1 MTPPSQ
7 LQPTSGSSSLEVQTG
22 DGSTI
27 GDLTDQSRLDLSGI
41 STSRRRRR
49 PSGEPPALPRQLQ
62 STGRYWLW
70 AAGLVLL
77 FLLVVAVTN
86 TGVWIDRGDAA
97 ILRGLATIR
106 AGWLTSV
113 MRDIHALSSTWTI
126 LVLRWGTL
134 VILLVFKRFRH
145 FFVFLASI
153 LLVGWLTTELSLL
166 FTRARPVGL
175 EILGHWQ
182 GSSMP
187 SRPVATF
194 AATLIGICYSLVV
207 HGKPRTIAKWTS
219 GILIGSLVLS
229 RLYLAVDHPS
239 DVLFGSILGIAIP
252 LVLFRYYCPNEA
264 FPVTYHRGRA
274 AHLDIGGERGAAIH
288 KALNDQIGIDV
299 ESMEPV
305 GLAGS
310 GGSTP
315 LRLCVEGEPKTYLF
329 AKLYAQTHLRADR
342 WYKLGR
348 TLLYGRLE
356 DEGSFSTVRRLVQ
369 YEDYMLRV
377 MRDGGLHVPE
387 PYGFVEI
394 TPEREYLLVTGF
406 VEGGVELLET
416 DVDGPIIDDALA
428 TVRALWDA
436 GIAHRD
442 IKPSNLLVAKGKVH
456 LIDVAFGEVR
466 PSPWRQ
472 AVDLANMMLVLALRS
487 DADLVYTRAL
497 NYFTPDEIA
506 EAFAATRGV
515 TMPSQSRNMLRKDR
529 RDLVAR
535 FRELAPHRHPIS
547 IQRWSWRRVGAT
559 TGVLLASLMAL
570 VTVLTNLQGAGLVP
584 AQQATQASYALAIKA
599 PSCDHFNGEQL
610 ILEAQSVPSAAMVP
624 CLKALPVGWNFGG
637 MSVQDGSARFFLN
650 SDVAG
655 PHIVEITLTKACDTS
670 RAQEIPAQPGI
681 RAFTR
686 IGQLPKAQSEPQH
699 SDYYVFK
706 GGCVTDRFHLPSG
719 TGAVAEEASLSLGFQ
734 TRSDITSHYK
744 EQTGLKVDP
753 PTAAGKP

>member
-1 MTPPSQ
+1 VT
-7 LQPTSGSSSLEVQTG
+7 SSSQFQPSSSESSLGVET
-22 DGSTI
+22 DRGSTV
-27 GDLTDQSRLDLSGI
+27 GDMTDQGRLDLTGI

-62 STGRYWLW
+62 STGRYWLL
-70 AAGLVLL
+70 AAGVVLL
-77 FLLVVAVTN
+77 ILLVVALTD
-86 TGVWIDRGDAA
+86 TGAWIDRGDAA
-97 ILRGLATIR
+97 ILRGLATLR
-106 AGWLTSV
+106 GGWLTAA
-113 MRDIHALSSTWTI
+113 MRGIHALSSAWTI
-126 LVLRWGTL
+126 LMLRWGTL
-134 VILLVFKRFRH
+134 LILVIFKRFRH

-153 LLVGWLTTELSLL
+153 LLVGWITTELSLL

-187 SRPVATF
+187 SRPVATL
-194 AATLIGICYSLVV
+194 AATLIGISYSLVV
-207 HGKPRTIAKWTS
+207 PGKPRTIAKWTS
-219 GILIGSLVLS
+219 GILIAALVLA

-239 DVLFGSILGIAIP
+239 DVLFGTILGIAIP
-252 LVLFRYYCPNEA
+252 LVLFRYYCPNEG

-274 AHLDIGGERGAAIH
+274 AHLDIGGARGAAIH
-288 KALNDQIGIDV
+288 KALKDQLGIEV

-315 LRLCVEGEPKTYLF
+315 LRICVDGNPKTYLF

-387 PYGFVEI
+387 PYGFAEI
-394 TPEREYLLVTGF
+394 TPEREYLLITGF

-416 DVDGPIIDDALA
+416 EVNATIIDDALA

-442 IKPSNLLVAKGKVH
+442 IKPSNLLVANGKVH

-487 DADLVYTRAL
+487 DADLVYARAL
-497 NYFTPDEIA
+497 NHFTPDEIA

-535 FRELAPHRHPIS
+535 FRELAPHRPPIS

-559 TGVLLASLMAL
+559 AGVVAASFLAIG
-570 VTVLTNLQGAGLVP
+570 TVFSNLQGAGLVP
-584 AQQATQASYALAIKA
+584 ARQATQASYALAIKA

-610 ILEAQSVPSAAMVP
+610 ILETQSVPSASMVP
-624 CLKALPVGWNFGG
+624 CLRALPVGWNFGG
-637 MSVQDGSARFFLN
+637 MSVQDGSTRFFLN

-655 PHIVEITLTKACDTS
+655 PHIVEVTLQKNCDTTH
-670 RAQEIPAQPGI
+670 AQEIPGQPGI
-681 RAFTR
+681 RVFTR
-686 IGQLPKAQSEPQH
+686 IGQLPKAQSQPQH
-699 SDYYVFK
+699 SDYYVFE
-706 GGCVTDRFHLPSG
+706 GGCVTDQFHLPAG
-719 TGAVAEEASLSLGFQ
+719 TGAVAEEASLSLGF
-734 TRSDITSHYK
+734 TPRAVITSNYRSR
-744 EQTGLKVDP
+744 TGLKVDP
-753 PTAAGKP
+753 PTAARNP

>member
-1 MTPPSQ
+1 VTPPSQ
-7 LQPTSGSSSLEVQTG
+7 LRPTSSTPSLDVETDNTSAVG
-22 DGSTI
+22 E
-27 GDLTDQSRLDLSGI
+27 LTDQSRLDHSGI
-41 STSRRRRR
+41 STSTRRRR

-77 FLLVVAVTN
+77 LLLVVAVTN
-86 TGVWIDRGDAA
+86 TGMWIDRGDAA
-97 ILRGLATIR
+97 LLRGLATIR
-106 AGWLTSV
+106 TGWLTSV
-113 MRDIHALSSTWTI
+113 MRGVHALSSVWTI
-126 LVLRWGTL
+126 LLLRWGTL
-134 VILLVFKRFRH
+134 VILVLFKRFRH
-145 FFVFLASI
+145 FFVFLGSI
-153 LLVGWLTTELSLL
+153 LLVGWITTELSLL

-187 SRPVATF
+187 SRPVATL
-194 AATLIGICYSLVV
+194 AATLIGISYSLVP
-207 HGKPRTIAKWTS
+207 HGKARTIAKWTS
-219 GILIGSLVLS
+219 GILIAALVLA

-252 LVLFRYYCPNEA
+252 LVMFRYYCPNEA

-274 AHLDIGGERGAAIH
+274 AHLDIGGARGAAIH
-288 KALNDQIGIDV
+288 KALKDQIGIEV

-315 LRLCVEGEPKTYLF
+315 LRICVEGEPKTYLF

-377 MRDGGLHVPE
+377 MRDAGLHVPE

-394 TPEREYLLVTGF
+394 TPEREYLLITGF
-406 VEGGVELLET
+406 VEGGVELLDTE
-416 DVDGPIIDDALA
+416 VDTAVIDDALA

-442 IKPSNLLVAKGKVH
+442 IKPSNLLVANGKVH

-487 DADLVYTRAL
+487 DADVVYARAL
-497 NYFTPDEIA
+497 NYFTPDDIA

-535 FRELAPHRHPIS
+535 FRELAPHRPPIS

-559 TGVLLASLMAL
+559 AGVLVVSLIAL
-570 VTVLTNLQGAGLVP
+570 GTVLTNLQGAGLLP
-584 AQQATQASYALAIKA
+584 AEQATQASYALATKA
-599 PSCDHFNGEQL
+599 PSCDHFKGEQL
-610 ILEAQSVPSAAMVP
+610 ILETQSVPTASMVP
-624 CLKALPVGWNFGG
+624 CLNALPVGWNFGG
-637 MSVQDGSARFFLN
+637 MSVQDGSTRFFLN

-655 PHIVEITLTKACDTS
+655 PHIVEITLTKTCDTS
-670 RAQEIPAQPGI
+670 HAQEIPGQPGI

-686 IGQLPKAQSEPQH
+686 IGQLPKAQTEPQH
-699 SDYYVFK
+699 SDFYVFK
-706 GGCVTDRFHLPSG
+706 GGCVTDQFHLPAG

-734 TRSDITSHYK
+734 TRADITHNYTK
-744 EQTGLKVDP
+744 RTGLRVDP
-753 PTAAGKP
+753 PATANGA